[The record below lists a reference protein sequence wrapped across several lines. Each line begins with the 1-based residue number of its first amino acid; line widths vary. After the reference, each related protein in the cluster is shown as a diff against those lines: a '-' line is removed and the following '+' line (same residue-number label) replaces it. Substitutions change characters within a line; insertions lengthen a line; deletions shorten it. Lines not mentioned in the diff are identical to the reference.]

1 MESGAACPII
11 RLKGW
16 AAMNRHEFSP
26 QALRISGLTLLC
38 FAIMFGVAS
47 FNRARGGESLVAEY
61 TVTETP
67 PRHVKFEKLPSDEAQ
82 QAAAWF
88 FKYTGLGQFDRC
100 ARLFPEDLQAELNL
114 EQSSRDFEDGCYIKD
129 YVIHSL
135 ETLPTVE
142 YADQKPYYDELAGR
156 YGYQEYRI
164 VRVHFSQKWSDKAL
178 ERAPQWGDGE
188 YARDFAV
195 GKEPGFRGSW
205 KIFGLGMM

>member
-1 MESGAACPII
+1 
-11 RLKGW
+11 
-16 AAMNRHEFSP
+16 MNRSKFSP
-26 QALRISGLTLLC
+26 QALRICGLTLLC

-61 TVTETP
+61 TVTEGL
-67 PRHVKFEKLPSDEAQ
+67 PRHVKFEKMPTDEAQ
-82 QAAAWF
+82 QTAAWF

-100 ARLFPEDLQAELNL
+100 GRLFPKDQLAALNL

-142 YADQKPYYDELAGR
+142 YANRKPYYDELAGG
-156 YGYQEYRI
+156 YGYQEYSI
-164 VRVHFSQKWSDKAL
+164 VRVRFSQKWSDKAL

-188 YARDFAV
+188 YTRDFAV
-195 GKEPGFRGSW
+195 GRESGFRGKW
-205 KIFGLGMM
+205 KIFELGMM